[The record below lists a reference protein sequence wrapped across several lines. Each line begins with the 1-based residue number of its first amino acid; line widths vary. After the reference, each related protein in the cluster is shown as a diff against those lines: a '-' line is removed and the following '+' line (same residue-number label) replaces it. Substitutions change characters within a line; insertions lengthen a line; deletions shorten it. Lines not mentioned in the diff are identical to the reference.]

1 MKLFKKTL
9 LLLSALTTVY
19 SFDVIAETQFIKYKN
34 YLIPIASSEVQVVTE
49 NATSLQATSAGL
61 KLTLLEAPD
70 NAYVWFK
77 FGTESTLECDSSIP
91 SNAVLR
97 AEGQTYYRT
106 QTGLEPRNTYY
117 FRACA
122 MSDLG
127 KSSAGNVKSF
137 YSPDADTDVATL
149 AVTNIGQTSA
159 QLNGEILSG
168 TYITTWF
175 EYGTNTSSTMCG
187 TPTET
192 AQSGGN
198 TGDLVSLVVE
208 DLVPDQRYYVS
219 LCGLG
224 TDGTDRAL
232 YKYFDTLE
240 DPAAIT
246 GMSISSRT
254 DEGATLSASIA
265 EGQNLDTW
273 FAVRPYWDTLTCD
286 STPKLNQATMNAGD
300 VSSYSVTGLNDWSS
314 YKAIFCAESNSG
326 EIDSEI
332 ISFLTK
338 RKSNKTYVVQCNN
351 TRVYSSANGPLKF
364 HVETPPPVSPSD
376 FYATYRINNLS
387 NSDLNYY
394 FYDRTRSLNRTVAA
408 NQNVLL
414 YADPQYPGFTT
425 PQQERFY
432 QVWVYGNNTWEITLG
447 CITKK
452 LAFKTDGSE
461 DDSE

>member
-1 MKLFKKTL
+1 MTLIKKILVL
-9 LLLSALTTVY
+9 LCVSAAFHSL
-19 SFDVIAETQFIKYKN
+19 DVTANTQFIKYKN
-34 YLIPIASSEVQVVTE
+34 YLIPIANSEVQVVTE

-61 KLTLLEAPD
+61 RMTLLKAPD

-77 FGTESTLECDSSIP
+77 FGTESTLECGSSIP

-97 AEGQTYYRT
+97 AEGQTYYKT
-106 QTGLEPRNTYY
+106 QTGLAPRNTYY

-127 KSSAGNVKSF
+127 KRSSGVIKSF

-175 EYGTNTSSTMCG
+175 EYGTNTSNTMCG
-187 TPTET
+187 TPTDT

-198 TGDLVSLVVE
+198 TGDLVSLIVE

-232 YKYFDTLE
+232 YKFFDTLE

-265 EGQNLDTW
+265 EGQSLDTW

-286 STPKLNQATMNAGD
+286 STPKLNQTTMNAGD
-300 VSSYSVTGLNDWSS
+300 VTSYTVTGLNDWSS

-326 EIDSEI
+326 EMDSEVR
-332 ISFLTK
+332 SFLTK
-338 RKSNKTYVVQCNN
+338 RRSGKTYTVQCDN
-351 TRVYSSANGPLKF
+351 TRAYYSGDGPLKF
-364 HVETPPPVSPSD
+364 HIETPPPAAPWD
-376 FYATYRINNLS
+376 DHALYRINNLS
-387 NSDLNYY
+387 NSSLTYY
-394 FYDRTRSLNRTVAA
+394 IYDRTRSVNLTVEAEE
-408 NQNVLL
+408 NVLRG
-414 YADPQYPGFTT
+414 ADPAFPGVNSNLDN
-425 PQQERFY
+425 RYY
-432 QVWVYGNNTWEITLG
+432 QVWIKGNNTWQATFG
-447 CITKK
+447 CITEDYYNKQI
-452 LAFKTDGSE
+452 TEQPSE
-461 DDSE
+461 